1 MYGSISLCGS
11 GFYVPEQ
18 VIKNSEEKIIKLT
31 GVLERRKVEEG
42 KTSSDLA
49 FEASKKAIS
58 KANIF
63 LRPTSAQQK

>member
-31 GVLERRKVEEG
+31 GVLERRKAEEG
-42 KTSSDLA
+42 KTRERHPLTLPLRHQ
-49 FEASKKAIS
+49 KRP
-58 KANIF
+58 F